1 MSNRIYISENN
12 IPSNIFRSDFIFDT
26 NVWLAIYG
34 VTTDNSNP
42 QTRIYSKF
50 YKEVLDNKKKIF
62 LLGTITSE
70 YIHRSLKLRY
80 DTDPTVNNKIKI
92 HQQLN
97 YGDWIK
103 QIADE
108 VSYLMDDCVQLD
120 DGFAQSNPEEMCRN
134 CIGKTIDYNDLII
147 SDVCQKNNIT
157 LVTDDKD
164 FSCEEINII
173 TRNKRLT

>member
-1 MSNRIYISENN
+1 MNNRIYISDAHIYPEIFNN
-12 IPSNIFRSDFIFDT
+12 DFIFDT
-26 NVWLAIYG
+26 NVWLSIYG
-34 VTTDNSNP
+34 LTTDISNP

-50 YKEVLDNKKKIF
+50 YKEVLTRNRKFF

-80 DTDPTVNNKIKI
+80 ETDPTVNRKVKI
-92 HQQLN
+92 HQQSN
-97 YGDWIK
+97 YGSWIS

-108 VSYLMDDCVQLD
+108 VSYLLDDCIRLD

-134 CIGKTIDYNDLII
+134 CVGKTIDYNDLII
-147 SDVCQKNNIT
+147 SDVCKKNNIT

-164 FSCEEINII
+164 FACENINIV
-173 TRNKRLT
+173 TRNKKLT